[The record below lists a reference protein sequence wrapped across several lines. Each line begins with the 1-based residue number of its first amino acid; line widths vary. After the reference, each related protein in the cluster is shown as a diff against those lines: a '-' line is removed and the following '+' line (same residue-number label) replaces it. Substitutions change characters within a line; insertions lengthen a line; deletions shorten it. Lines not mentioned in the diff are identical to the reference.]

1 MAANIVKTPSE
12 NRPVSAILRFKG
24 SIDRYIIDV
33 GTRMIIKSE
42 DILNAICI
50 LEYVAYV
57 AHCELFVGTAQY
69 WENGL
74 QRTA

>member
-1 MAANIVKTPSE
+1 MAASIVKTPNE
-12 NRPVSAILRFKG
+12 NRPMSAILRFKG
-24 SIDRYIIDV
+24 SIDRYIMDV
-33 GTRMIIKSE
+33 GTMMIIKSE
-42 DILNAICI
+42 EILKAIWI

-57 AHCELFVGTAQY
+57 AHSELFVGTAQY